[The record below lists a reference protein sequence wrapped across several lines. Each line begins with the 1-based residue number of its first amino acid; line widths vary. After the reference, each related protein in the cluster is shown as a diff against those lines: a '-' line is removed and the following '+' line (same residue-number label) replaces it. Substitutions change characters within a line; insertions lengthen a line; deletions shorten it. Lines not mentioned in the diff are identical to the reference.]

1 MSEFMYPDVILEV
14 QDLRYLTWAR
24 IRNSSGTA
32 GSYLK
37 AYETIGGVKRY
48 YKLSCFDPVR
58 GITGHESV
66 NEIIVDRLLQ
76 ILGIDHLSYQLIHG
90 VVEIGGK
97 EYETY
102 ITASEDF
109 KHAGETKTAFDD
121 YYLLDKKPNESIWDF
136 LQRKG
141 WSKYIYEMLVVD
153 YLILNRDR
161 HGANIEVL
169 RDRSTRLVRLSP
181 LFDHGLSLL
190 YSCVSENEASA
201 FDVMEDRPVQ
211 CFFGGRSA
219 SDNLK
224 LIPEEQKPVL
234 RRLEERDGAF
244 LFRNLENVLPEIYRD
259 KIWEMI
265 WRRWQHYEDL

>member
-1 MSEFMYPDVILEV
+1 MYPDVILEV

-48 YKLSCFDPVR
+48 YKL
-58 GITGHESV
+58 
-66 NEIIVDRLLQ
+66 
-76 ILGIDHLSYQLIHG
+76 
-90 VVEIGGK
+90 
-97 EYETY
+97 
-102 ITASEDF
+102 A
-109 KHAGETKTAFDD
+109 
-121 YYLLDKKPNESIWDF
+121 
-136 LQRKG
+136 
-141 WSKYIYEMLVVD
+141 
-153 YLILNRDR
+153 
-161 HGANIEVL
+161 
-169 RDRSTRLVRLSP
+169 
-181 LFDHGLSLL
+181 
-190 YSCVSENEASA
+190 SENEASA

-224 LIPEEQKPVL
+224 LIPREQKPVL

-244 LFRNLENVLPEIYRD
+244 LFRNLEIVLPEIYRD